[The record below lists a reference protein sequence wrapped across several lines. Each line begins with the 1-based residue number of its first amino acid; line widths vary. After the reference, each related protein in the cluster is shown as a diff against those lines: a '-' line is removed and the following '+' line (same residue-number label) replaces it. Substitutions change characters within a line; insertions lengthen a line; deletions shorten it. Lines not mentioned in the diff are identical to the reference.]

1 MDPLPRPT
9 GEGQWMVPAPT
20 GTFLFV
26 SPLEQHRVHWS
37 VSWQAPLPLA
47 AQLNVKLKDPS
58 TAQVGPLHC
67 MPCSFE
73 CRMHCVLGF

>member
-1 MDPLPRPT
+1 MA
-9 GEGQWMVPAPT
+9 PAPT

-37 VSWQAPLPLA
+37 LSWKAPLSLA

-58 TAQVGPLHC
+58 TAQVGSEPSAACLVVVLDWGWLFYF
-67 MPCSFE
+67 CSLLPRLLCE
-73 CRMHCVLGF
+73 D